1 MGKYEILASVAG
13 ALNIISF
20 GSLVQNVYWT
30 KNTESLTWTWIFVN
44 LCAQIIFCVYGILN
58 QAYGIYIPTILFI
71 LGLLFILFR
80 KIVHIF
86 EKGQKETKA

>member
-44 LCAQIIFCVYGILN
+44 LCSQIIFFVYGILN
-58 QAYGIYIPTILFI
+58 QAYGIYIPTTLFI
-71 LGLLFILFR
+71 FGLLFILFR

-86 EKGQKETKA
+86 EKKEKV